1 MSTSEL
7 VYSAN
12 IEGSA
17 VEVAFE
23 LASSD
28 EKRLAESTMILRRY
42 VYEAEQN
49 SPPMPWPPAEW
60 LLSDQRIPPTIL
72 SSFIAQL
79 ISGKSPKS
87 ATDKVRRAAKS
98 ISEDICY
105 AVTNG
110 SWAMPKHLLL
120 PMTVRHITGNAELI
134 ALLNRLGHGQSYT
147 KTMELE
153 TAMCN
158 AVTAS
163 QTALPLS
170 ISTTN
175 NAVLHLCWDN
185 FDLNEETASG
195 TGTTH
200 STHGIVIQE
209 LADPD
214 ITTRTEMEMPRTG
227 ARSVKPREVT
237 ISPCFSKPKVE
248 PNVVAHDSQAE
259 HDIKESSYLIF
270 TWLCCRKVGS

>member
-1 MSTSEL
+1 MLKERYLTFLHEKHRFAYNENYKNYKLKDKLLKHFKDRIKFWRSDSSMSTSEL

-28 EKRLAESTMILRRY
+28 EKRLAESAMILRRY

-49 SPPMPWPPAEW
+49 SPLMPWPPSAEW

-72 SSFIAQL
+72 SNFIAQL

-87 ATDKVRRAAKS
+87 ATDKIRRAAKS

-153 TAMCN
+153 QSFSNMR
-158 AVTAS
+158 
-163 QTALPLS
+163 P
-170 ISTTN
+170 
-175 NAVLHLCWDN
+175 
-185 FDLNEETASG
+185 
-195 TGTTH
+195 H
-200 STHGIVIQE
+200 SSKIVSH
-209 LADPD
+209 
-214 ITTRTEMEMPRTG
+214 T
-227 ARSVKPREVT
+227 
-237 ISPCFSKPKVE
+237 F
-248 PNVVAHDSQAE
+248 
-259 HDIKESSYLIF
+259 
-270 TWLCCRKVGS
+270 CRF